1 MKKIKFTEQVLPHLL
16 AVVVFLL
23 VTLILFGPVVFEN
36 KTLRQHDITQFL
48 GSSKVLR
55 DYREATGQEGLWA
68 PNMFS
73 GMPAYL
79 VNVQWSDGPVVMLKK
94 VMTLFLPH
102 PVNNIFL
109 AFASYYIL
117 LLVFRVRPY
126 LAIAGA
132 LAFGLSSYMIIGLA
146 AGHNARIGAIALMPL
161 VVAGIHLAFIGKRW
175 LGAAITA
182 AGLALHLRENH
193 LQITYYLML
202 IVAGYGLL
210 QLVIAF
216 RQKQLGDFAKT
227 LGFLA
232 PAAVLAACTFF
243 GQFWAIAEYSQFS
256 IRGASELSKP
266 GQKAESGLTRE
277 YAFDHSN
284 GIAEP
289 LTLVIPNVYGGASG
303 DFLVNDQNSATY
315 RALAS
320 SGNNELA
327 NQLANYTSAYWG
339 PQSLTAPYYA
349 GAAIVLC
356 FLLGLAFA
364 DRSYAA
370 WLGGLALLGVVLS
383 WGSHFSSFNYFLF
396 DFLPGYNKFR
406 SVTFAL
412 VITLFSLPLL
422 GLLGVEKILSTDLA
436 PGVQKKL
443 WYVLGG
449 ALAIVFLLALTG
461 GWGSYLRSEEYELP
475 DWFRRALAADREALF
490 TSDAWRSFWL
500 MLIPAGLLALAVKKI
515 VKPVYFG
522 VALVVMT
529 AGDHLSLDNRY
540 FTKQN
545 FQPKRE
551 ARFSLTAADQIILQ
565 DKGYYR
571 VYNLNGTM
579 AEANTSYYHNSIG
592 GYHGAKMKR
601 YQDIYDSAVVAET
614 QRMIRDLQSG
624 DPRFDR
630 YGVINMLNVKYITF
644 GTEAGNVIPNSAANG
659 AAWFVRELVPVN
671 SANEELSETGRIDT
685 RVQAVVDQSRFTTSL
700 KGTADSLATVQ
711 LVDHRPNYMKYESE
725 ATTAG
730 VVVFS
735 EVYYPRGW
743 AAFID
748 GKTVPVLRANY
759 VLRALEVPA
768 GKHVIEFRF
777 EPKAYVIGN
786 RITQASSWVLVLVL
800 AAVLGVSS
808 RRE

>member
-1 MKKIKFTEQVLPHLL
+1 MKKIKFTEHVLPHLL
-16 AVVVFLL
+16 AVVIFLL
-23 VTLILFGPVVFEN
+23 VTLIIFGPVVFEN
-36 KTLRQHDITQFL
+36 TVLRQNDITQFL

-55 DYREATGQEGLWA
+55 DYRDATGQEGLWA
-68 PNMFS
+68 PNTFS

-79 VNVQWSDGPVVMLKK
+79 VNVQWSDGPVVLLKK

-102 PVNNIFL
+102 PINNIFL
-109 AFASYYIL
+109 AFVSYYIL
-117 LLVFRVRPY
+117 MLTFRVRPH

-132 LAFGLSSYMIIGLA
+132 VAFGLSSYMIIGLA

-161 VVAGIHLAFIGKRW
+161 VVAGIHLAFNGRRL

-193 LQITYYLML
+193 LQITYYLLL
-202 IVAGYGLL
+202 IVAGYGLM
-210 QLVIAF
+210 QLVMAW
-216 RQKQLGDFAKT
+216 RQKQLTDFGKT
-227 LGFLA
+227 LGVLV

-243 GQFWAIAEYSQFS
+243 GQFWAIAEYSRYS

-266 GQKAESGLTRE
+266 GEKAGSGLSKE

-289 LTLVIPNVYGGASG
+289 ITLVIPNVFGGASG
-303 DFLVNDQNSATY
+303 DFLVNDQKSETY
-315 RALAS
+315 RALVS

-327 NQLANYTSAYWG
+327 NQLASYTSAYWG

-356 FLLGLAFA
+356 FLIGLAFA
-364 DRSYAA
+364 DRPYVA
-370 WLGGLALLGVVLS
+370 WLGGLALLGIMLS

-396 DFLPGYNKFR
+396 DYLPGYNKFR

-412 VITLFSLPLL
+412 VITLFCLPLL
-422 GLLGVEKILSTDLA
+422 GALGIEKILGTALT
-436 PGVQKKL
+436 PVQQRKL

-449 ALAIVFLLALTG
+449 SLGVVFILAITG
-461 GWGSYLRSEEYELP
+461 GWGSFLRSEEYQLP

-490 TSDAWRSFWL
+490 TADAWRSFWL
-500 MLIPAGLLALAVKKI
+500 MGIPAGLLALAVKN
-515 VKPVYFG
+515 VLKPVYFF
-522 VALVVMT
+522 VALVVIT
-529 AGDHLSLDNRY
+529 IGDHLSLDSRY
-540 FTKQN
+540 FSKQN

-551 ARFSLTAADQIILQ
+551 AKFTLTAADQAILQ

-601 YQDIYDSAVVAET
+601 YQDLYDSAIVADT
-614 QRMIRDLQSG
+614 QEMVNDLQQG
-624 DPRFDR
+624 DPHFDR

-644 GTEAGNVIPNSAANG
+644 GAEAGNVIPNPGANG
-659 AAWFVRELVPVN
+659 PAWFVSQVVPVS
-671 SANEELSETGRIDT
+671 SANDELAETGRINT
-685 RVQAVVDQSRFTTSL
+685 RTQAVIDQTCFKVSL
-700 KGTADSLATVQ
+700 TGTADSMAAVSLLEQ
-711 LVDHRPNYMKYESE
+711 RPNYLKYETQAS
-725 ATTAG
+725 TGG

-735 EVYYPRGW
+735 EIYYPEGW
-743 AAFID
+743 VATIYGEPAAI
-748 GKTVPVLRANY
+748 LRANY

-768 GKHVIEFRF
+768 GKHTIEFRF
-777 EPKAYVIGN
+777 EPRAYTIGN
-786 RITQASSWVLVLVL
+786 RVTQASSWVLVLLL

>member
-23 VTLILFGPVVFEN
+23 VTLVLFGPVVFEN

-396 DFLPGYNKFR
+396 DYLPGYNKFR

-449 ALAIVFLLALTG
+449 ALAIVFVLALTG

-475 DWFRRALAADREALF
+475 DWFLRALAADREALF

-522 VALVVMT
+522 VALVVIT

-601 YQDIYDSAVVAET
+601 YQDLYDSAVVAET

-671 SANEELSETGRIDT
+671 SANEELRETCRIDT